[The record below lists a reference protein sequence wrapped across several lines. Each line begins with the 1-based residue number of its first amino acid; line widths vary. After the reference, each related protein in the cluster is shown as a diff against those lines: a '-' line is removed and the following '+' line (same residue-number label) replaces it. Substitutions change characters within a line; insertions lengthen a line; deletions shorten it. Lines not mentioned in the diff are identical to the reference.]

1 MIMAPT
7 KHIMNRRMITRGRT
21 ARGVTELQELQNYT
35 LPPLCDNTTAAAVNT
50 AKDESCAQHQK
61 QGCCTAQKAEKVLR

>member
-1 MIMAPT
+1 MIRAST
-7 KHIMNRRMITRGRT
+7 KHIMNQRMITRGRT
-21 ARGVTELQELQNYT
+21 ARGGVTELHVT
-35 LPPLCDNTTAAAVNT
+35 PLCDNTTAAAVNT